1 MAKINKMFRLAF
13 HYYKDLLLIN
23 STFSFLLGIIAIPF
37 GCFFQIFILS
47 FMTGGYW
54 LSILFFEG
62 TKQDQYY
69 FYFNM
74 GLSKMRLYGF
84 SLFLNLF
91 FGLNLILF
99 VELWKVI
106 LK

>member
-23 STFSFLLGIIAIPF
+23 SSFSFLLGILAIPF
-37 GCFFQIFILS
+37 GGFLQVFLLS
-47 FMTGGYW
+47 FMTGGY
-54 LSILFFEG
+54 LLAILFFEG

-69 FYFNM
+69 FYFNR
-74 GLSKMRLYGF
+74 GLSKIRLYGF

-99 VELWKVI
+99 VEVWRVI